1 MIYKTLAALVS
12 AIGLAALPAG
22 PASASTPPQRQHT
35 VETFPFIGDQ
45 FRCGDLLLTA
55 NGGTYTETTD
65 ATLNNGTLHI
75 HVVRVY
81 ADLTL
86 VGSDGRTYRAT
97 AFAHERVTLV
107 APDFENPTFV
117 KEVNGTTFYGGPNG
131 SPGWVH
137 EVLKINHGT
146 RVDKVTGPC
155 SFAD

>member
-1 MIYKTLAALVS
+1 MHQPWCNPFRALI
-12 AIGLAALPAG
+12 A
-22 PASASTPPQRQHT
+22 
-35 VETFPFIGDQ
+35 
-45 FRCGDLLLTA
+45 
-55 NGGTYTETTD
+55 
-65 ATLNNGTLHI
+65 
-75 HVVRVY
+75 HVVRLY

-86 VGSDGRTYRAT
+86 LGSDDRTYRAT

-107 APDFENPTFV
+107 APDLENPTYV

-155 SFAD
+155 SFADQPASIQPRSP